1 MAEKESTSYRV
12 KVILNPIA
20 GGGYGVKILP
30 EVVRCFEQ
38 RGFDVEV
45 FRTQK
50 KGDAREA
57 ARNSVHYKAIA
68 TMGGDGTFNEVIN
81 GAVGHNNT
89 PLGLIPLGTA
99 NVLARELRIP
109 LDPIQACHVI
119 ARGHTRKIDLGKA
132 DSRYF
137 FLMAGIGIDAEV
149 VRIIE
154 STRKGNIS
162 LASYALPIL
171 KGILNYKFP
180 PLDVEVDGKSVAKG
194 AGFVFVSNTR
204 RYTGPLIITNRAKVD
219 DGLLDVLIFP
229 GRNYLK
235 LLKYAAGILFWIAD
249 RIKEVKYLQGKEVRV
264 SSTEEA
270 LYQLDGDLGGS
281 LPARF
286 QIAPKAMNIIVP
298 G

>member
-1 MAEKESTSYRV
+1 MASRSKDSRL
-12 KVILNPIA
+12 KLILNPIA

-30 EVVRCFEQ
+30 EVVRCLER
-38 RGFDVEV
+38 RGLEVEV

-50 KGDAREA
+50 KGDAREE
-57 ARNSVHYKAIA
+57 ARNSVDYKTIV

-81 GAVGHNNT
+81 GTIGHDP

-109 LDPIQACHVI
+109 LDPVQAAHVI
-119 ARGHTRKIDLGKA
+119 ARGKTRTIDAGRA

-137 FLMAGIGIDAEV
+137 FLMAGIGFDAEV
-149 VRIIE
+149 VRIME
-154 STRKGNIS
+154 SNRRGGIS
-162 LASYALPIL
+162 MASYALPIL
-171 KGILNYKFP
+171 KGIWNYKFP
-180 PLDVEVDGKSVAKG
+180 ALDVEVDGKSVAKG

-204 RYTGPLIITNRAKVD
+204 RYTGPLVITNRARVD
-219 DGLLDVLIFP
+219 DGLLDVFIFP
-229 GRNYLK
+229 GRDYLK
-235 LLKYAAGILFWIAD
+235 FLKYAIGALFWIAD

-264 SSTEEA
+264 SSSEEV
-270 LYQLDGDLGGS
+270 LYQLDGDLGVP

-286 QIAPKAMNIIVP
+286 QVVPGAMNIIVP